1 MAKRRLP
8 FKAKK
13 QNLTPVWI
21 IVAVV
26 VAVIVLFVYR
36 GLRDL
41 SGNPILHSQDDVPRL
56 TASEAISALEQ
67 DGAILLDVR
76 QASQY
81 ELSHIKGALS
91 IPLGEIEAY
100 LPGLDKKA
108 WYITYCT

>member
-8 FKAKK
+8 IKAKK

-21 IVAVV
+21 IFAVV
-26 VAVIVLFVYR
+26 AAVIALFVYR

-41 SGNPILHSQDDVPRL
+41 SGDPILRSQDDIPRL
-56 TASEAISALEQ
+56 TASEAVSAIEQ
-67 DGAILLDVR
+67 NGAILLDVR

-81 ELSHIKGALS
+81 EINHIKGAIS

-100 LPGLDKKA
+100 LPGLDKEA

>member
-8 FKAKK
+8 IKAKK

-21 IVAVV
+21 IFAVV
-26 VAVIVLFVYR
+26 AAVIALFVYR

-41 SGNPILHSQDDVPRL
+41 SGDPILRSQDDIPRL
-56 TASEAISALEQ
+56 TASEAVSAIEQ
-67 DGAILLDVR
+67 NGAILLDVR

-81 ELSHIKGALS
+81 EINHIYGALS
-91 IPLGEIEAY
+91 IPLGEIESY
-100 LPGLDKKA
+100 LPSLDKEA